1 MSNPA
6 ETYEQF
12 LVPAVF
18 QPWAIELLT
27 RAGLQE
33 GERVLDAGCGTG
45 IVSRTAA
52 SMIGRS
58 GKVTGVDLNPQ
69 MLLVASS
76 SALSPDSASI
86 EWLEGMA
93 GALPVPDSA
102 YDLVTIQQVLQFVP
116 DRVAALREAHRVLVP
131 GGRIALSVFS
141 SAELH
146 PAHQAMDQVLALH
159 LGQPPL
165 VAGFALWDAGEI
177 RSLLEQA
184 GLTVSSL
191 ELVTK
196 QSRYVSPELFARPFI
211 ESVSVGIVSFRQLD
225 GAARGELIA
234 KIVPDLIDVIKELT
248 VDGVVEFPWHS
259 HIAIAS
265 T

>member
-116 DRVAALREAHRVLVP
+116 DRA
-131 GGRIALSVFS
+131 
-141 SAELH
+141 
-146 PAHQAMDQVLALH
+146 
-159 LGQPPL
+159 
-165 VAGFALWDAGEI
+165 
-177 RSLLEQA
+177 
-184 GLTVSSL
+184 
-191 ELVTK
+191 
-196 QSRYVSPELFARPFI
+196 
-211 ESVSVGIVSFRQLD
+211 
-225 GAARGELIA
+225 
-234 KIVPDLIDVIKELT
+234 
-248 VDGVVEFPWHS
+248 
-259 HIAIAS
+259 
-265 T
+265 